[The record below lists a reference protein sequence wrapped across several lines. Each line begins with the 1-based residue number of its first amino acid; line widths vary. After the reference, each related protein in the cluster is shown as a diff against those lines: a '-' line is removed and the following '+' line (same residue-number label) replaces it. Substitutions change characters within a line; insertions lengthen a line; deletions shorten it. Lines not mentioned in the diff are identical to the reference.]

1 MLRNDVCPKYY
12 GRFREQVLSGER
24 PVCQTIALE
33 MERIDELIRNPRY
46 YYDPD
51 PIEGFID
58 FCDNELVLTDGSDW
72 KTLETFKVWAEQLL
86 GWFYYEDRTV
96 FEVDDGGYSGH
107 YVNKRELRRLI
118 NKQYLIVARGA
129 AKTMYVAALQLYFL
143 IVDQD
148 TTHQI
153 VVAPSLKQTEETLG
167 PIRTA
172 LLRARGPLI
181 KFLTLGS
188 FQNTSG
194 DIRKRKKLHSSQD
207 GIVNVLTNSKIQ
219 PRVLSIDRLQGLR
232 CKVATLD
239 EWLSGHCTEDPIA
252 AIEQGASKLDDYVIV
267 SISSE
272 GTVRN
277 GVGDEIKM
285 ELAKILRGEY
295 YAPHVSIWHYQ
306 LDDVKEVSDPNMWVK
321 ANPNI
326 GITIKYET
334 YQQDVE
340 RAENVPSARNDI
352 LAKRFGIPMEGY
364 TYFFAYEQTIP
375 HKLREFWQ
383 MPCSMGMDASQG
395 DDFCSF
401 TFLFPLGN
409 DEYGVKTRNYIS
421 ERTLLKLPQVL
432 RSKYEEFM
440 DEGSLAVLNGTTLD
454 MMEVYEDLQ
463 DFIDRH
469 EYDVCALGYDP
480 YYAKEFVNRWCRENG
495 EYGVEK
501 VQQGVRT
508 ESVPLGEL
516 HMLAEDRKL
525 YFDEKIMQYCMG
537 NCIVLEDTNGNR
549 KLLKR
554 RYEYKIDCVAAL
566 MDAWVAYKLHKE
578 ALE

>member
-12 GRFREQVLSGER
+12 GRFREQVMNGEIV
-24 PVCQTIALE
+24 VCETISLE
-33 MERIDELIRNPRY
+33 MERIDQLIENPRY

-51 PIEGFID
+51 PVEGFID
-58 FCDNELVLTDGSDW
+58 FCDSELVLTDGSDW
-72 KTLETFKVWAEQLL
+72 KTLETFKLWAEQLL

-96 FEVDDGGYSGH
+96 FVVDEGGYGGH
-107 YVNKRELRRLI
+107 YENKRELRRLI

-129 AKTMYVAALQLYFL
+129 AKTMYAEALQLYFL
-143 IVDQD
+143 VVDQD

-153 VVAPSLKQTEETLG
+153 VVAPTLKQTEETLG

-172 LLRARGPLI
+172 LLRARGPLF
-181 KFLTLGS
+181 KFLTSGS
-188 FQNTSG
+188 YQNTSG
-194 DIRKRKKLHSSQD
+194 DVRKRKKLHSCAE
-207 GIVNVLTNSKIQ
+207 GIINVLTNSKIEA
-219 PRVLSIDRLQGLR
+219 RVLSIDRLQGLR
-232 CKVATLD
+232 CKYATLD
-239 EWLSGHCTEDPIA
+239 EWLSGRCTEDPVA
-252 AIEQGASKLDDYVIV
+252 AIEQGASKLNDYAIV
-267 SISSE
+267 AISSE

-277 GVGDEIKM
+277 GVGDEMKM

-306 LDDVKEVSDPNMWVK
+306 LDDIKEVGDPNMWIK

-326 GITIKYET
+326 GQTVKYET
-334 YQQDVE
+334 YQLDVE
-340 RAENVPSARNDI
+340 RAENVPAARNDI

-375 HKLREFWQ
+375 HPQREFWG
-383 MPCSMGMDASQG
+383 MSAAMGMDASQG

-401 TFLFPLGN
+401 TFLFPLGG

-421 ERTLLKLPQVL
+421 ERTLMKLPPVL

-440 DEGSLAVLNGTTLD
+440 NEGSLAVLDGVTLD
-454 MMEVYEDLQ
+454 MQLVYEDLVE
-463 DFIDRH
+463 FIERN
-469 EYDVCALGYDP
+469 EYDIYAFGYDP
-480 YYAKEFVNRWCRENG
+480 YNAREIVESWTRENG

-501 VQQGVRT
+501 VIQGART

-516 HMLAEDRKL
+516 HDLAEDRRL
-525 YFDEKIMQYCMG
+525 FFDQSIMQYCMG
-537 NCIVLEDTNGNR
+537 NCITVEDTNGNR

-554 RYEYKIDCVAAL
+554 RYEYKIDTVAAL

-578 ALE
+578 VFM